1 MKITGPG
8 PLAPSSVRP
17 GRRARGDTGARFAG
31 EIAEETPPTG
41 QVAAGAPLSTVEGLL
56 SVQEVDD
63 PTAGR
68 TRAPAYGHDLLD
80 RLDEIHHPPLFGAIP
95 RHRLLALQR
104 EVRRKRV
111 AVADPRLGELLDE
124 IDLRAAVEPAKLGI
138 IP

>member
-17 GRRARGDTGARFAG
+17 GRRARGDTGASFAG

-80 RLDEIHHPPLFGAIP
+80 RLDEICHALLFGAFP

-104 EVRRKRV
+104 GVRRKRV
-111 AVADPRLGELLDE
+111 AVADPRLNQLLDD
-124 IDLRAAVEPAKLGI
+124 IDLRAAVELAKLGI